1 MAIAPKCTGFIS
13 LCASTFIVQHVLR
26 DRKRRN
32 LTYHRLLCGMSMSD
46 MIGSF
51 MCVLSTWPIP
61 KGEAF
66 LASGT
71 VQTCSA
77 QGFFNQT
84 AALCTPTYNI
94 SLAIYYLLVV
104 VRGWKEHRV
113 AGLEKY
119 LHAFPIAAGL
129 GTGIAGLVL
138 KLFNGAGW
146 ICWIAPGL
154 PNHPERH
161 NPNYGVFRL
170 AFLYADAW
178 AIILFLAATMAII
191 YFHVLKQERSLDKYV
206 SSSFAS
212 KKRKQSRKIRN
223 QAFLYVA
230 ALYMTWIFGSVS
242 IGVAN
247 DGSLRSTEHVQY
259 HVNYSCLLTVSLF
272 SPFQFKHQTFR
283 LMQFAGKKP
292 PPAIIVLFVT
302 FFPLQGFFNLVVYM
316 FPRIHRH
323 FEKGSVLKSL
333 KSSTASFSS
342 FRRSNMEKKRKKG
355 RKETVAL
362 TSFTVESENR
372 NSTLVSVSKETEHAK
387 ETRASEEGL
396 ASEVSFAPEV
406 SLAPE
411 PDAKAEDVED
421 NFCEDENAAGNVV
434 DEDGDD
440 AIDELAHIV
449 EA

>member
-1 MAIAPKCTGFIS
+1 MSNFSPVQRAMAIAPKCTGFIS

-46 MIGSF
+46 MIGSL

-113 AGLEKY
+113 AGVEKY

-129 GTGIAGLVL
+129 GTGITGLVM
-138 KLFNGAGW
+138 KLYNGAGW

-230 ALYMTWIFGSVS
+230 ALYMTWIFGS
-242 IGVAN
+242 
-247 DGSLRSTEHVQY
+247 
-259 HVNYSCLLTVSLF
+259 
-272 SPFQFKHQTFR
+272 TFR

-372 NSTLVSVSKETEHAK
+372 NSTLVSVTKDTEDAK

-396 ASEVSFAPEV
+396 TSQVSFAPEV

-421 NFCEDENAAGNVV
+421 NFRDDDNAAANVLE
-434 DEDGDD
+434 EDGDD